1 MCRSGGAGDY
11 FGESFDGY
19 TGFLFGMVFQ
29 SFEKGLLCLEEC
41 VQSEIDLRFVQAVQ
55 GCGVLDKEPGA
66 DYALSA

>member
-1 MCRSGGAGDY
+1 
-11 FGESFDGY
+11 
-19 TGFLFGMVFQ
+19 MVFQ